1 MKGKKIIFPV
11 TLLAVVLAVTLLAGC
26 GTQKM
31 TVEEQESVERLDAS
45 ISEMKA
51 RISQLDEKIS
61 EVEAEIKKLEGF
73 KVDDPPRPLR

>member
-1 MKGKKIIFPV
+1 MKGKKIVFPV

-31 TVEEQESVERLDAS
+31 TVEEQQEVERLDAS
-45 ISEMKA
+45 ISEM
-51 RISQLDEKIS
+51 
-61 EVEAEIKKLEGF
+61 EAEIKKLEGF

>member
-11 TLLAVVLAVTLLAGC
+11 TLLAVVLVVTLLAGC

-31 TVEEQESVERLDAS
+31 TVEEQQEVERLDAS
-45 ISEMKA
+45 ISEMKDW
-51 RISQLDEKIS
+51 ISQLDKKIS

>member
-1 MKGKKIIFPV
+1 
-11 TLLAVVLAVTLLAGC
+11 
-26 GTQKM
+26 M
-31 TVEEQESVERLDAS
+31 TVEEQQEVERLDAS